1 MTPTTLVR
9 LTALATALIP
19 LTDPT
24 LPTFTA
30 SAWTRPPNAAP
41 IITPNLSP
49 LFHDDFHTE
58 PVAWEALHTFNPAAI
73 VRNNRVYILYR
84 AEDNTGDMKIGGHT
98 SRLGLAVS
106 DDGLHFTQNPHPV
119 FFPAH
124 DAQQSRE
131 WPGGVEDPRIVE
143 REDGTYILTYTQ
155 YNRVTYDIGLATS
168 TDLLH
173 WTKQG
178 PVFQDAAGGKYN
190 HLEYK
195 SGGILT
201 HLQNGRLL
209 AAKVNGHYLMYW
221 GERQIRLATSPD
233 AIHWTPV
240 EDQAGNP
247 VIVLQN
253 HPNHFD
259 SAFPEVG
266 PPPLLDKD
274 TITLI
279 YNGKNASTNRDPTL
293 PPDTYATGTATFNA
307 NAPQTLL
314 TRSNQ
319 PFLKPELPFERT
331 GQYTAGT
338 TFAEGLVFFQ
348 NRWLL
353 YYGCADSFVGVAIS
367 QH

>member
-1 MTPTTLVR
+1 MTPTSTLR
-9 LTALATALIP
+9 LLALTAALLP
-19 LTDPT
+19 LTQPT

-30 SAWTRPPNAAP
+30 TAWHRPSNAAP
-41 IITPNLSP
+41 IITPNPSAT
-49 LFHDDFHTE
+49 FGDDFHPG
-58 PVAWEALHTFNPAAI
+58 PVQWEALHTFNPAAI
-73 VRNNRVYILYR
+73 VRNNRVYLLYR
-84 AEDNTGDMKIGGHT
+84 AEDNTGTMAIGGHT

-106 DDGLHFTQNPHPV
+106 DDGLHFTQNPQPV
-119 FFPAH
+119 LFPAH

-131 WPGGVEDPRIVE
+131 WPGGVEDPRLVE

-155 YNRVTYDIGLATS
+155 YNRITYDIGLATS
-168 TDLLH
+168 TDLIH

-178 PVFQDAAGGKYN
+178 PVFQYPKYA

-201 HLQNGRLL
+201 HLQNGRLV

-240 EDQAGNP
+240 EDKSGNP

-253 HPNHFD
+253 HPGHFD

-266 PPPLLDKD
+266 PPPLLDKG

-279 YNGKNASTNRDPTL
+279 YNGKNASTDRDPTL
-293 PPDTYATGTATFNA
+293 APDTYATGTATFSA
-307 NAPQTLL
+307 NAPQNLL
-314 TRSNQ
+314 TRSDQ

-338 TFAEGLVFFQ
+338 TFAEGLVSFKGQ
-348 NRWLL
+348 WLL
-353 YYGCADSFVGVAIS
+353 YYGCADSFVGVALS
-367 QH
+367 QP